1 MTESERDLL
10 AQWFEQVWN
19 QGRREAVAELL
30 SPDSVIH
37 EGSLHVLGPEGFH
50 PFFDR
55 IHGSFS
61 AIYLRIEDTLED
73 GDKVCVRWSFTGQ
86 HTGDGLGM
94 SPAGKTLL
102 GSRTDSSSKDGK
114 TGTCWGCWSR
124 SRASTNRLRTLGREF
139 YGPDALEVGEI
150 ALDLDARYRFVHALR
165 GAP

>member
-1 MTESERDLL
+1 MTQSERGLL

-37 EGSLHVLGPEGFH
+37 EGSLDVRGPEGFY

-61 AIYLRIEDTLED
+61 AINVRIEDTLED

-94 SPAGKTLL
+94 APTGKTVNTTGISIVRVAGGRLAEGWQNWDML
-102 GSRTDSSSKDGK
+102 GMLQQVEGVQKSAT
-114 TGTCWGCWSR
+114 
-124 SRASTNRLRTLGREF
+124 
-139 YGPDALEVGEI
+139 YI
-150 ALDLDARYRFVHALR
+150 
-165 GAP
+165 GA